1 MDGEEVA
8 SVWRMVRDGER
19 TPQSPQLQVELTC
32 AHQPTIVSV
41 DCRLIICTI
50 EHINFTIKQLHT
62 EKRAHQSSWLQIIE
76 YLYMAK

>member
-1 MDGEEVA
+1 MIHLVMFDREWVDGEEVA

-41 DCRLIICTI
+41 GLPSYMYIIC
-50 EHINFTIKQLHT
+50 ESYWKSQ
-62 EKRAHQSSWLQIIE
+62 
-76 YLYMAK
+76 Y

>member
-1 MDGEEVA
+1 MIHLVMFDREWVDGEEVA

-41 DCRLIICTI
+41 GPPSYMYIIC
-50 EHINFTIKQLHT
+50 ELCWKSQ
-62 EKRAHQSSWLQIIE
+62 
-76 YLYMAK
+76 Y